1 MTFRADVKRC
11 EWIEE
16 RARWRLT
23 VLDLE
28 TGTEFFHECQFLF
41 SGAGLL
47 VNPRGFDVPGAES
60 FPGPIIHSARWD
72 NDLDLAGKSVVLF
85 GNGCTAVQIVPNIL
99 GKTKHLTQIVRS
111 KHWILPSFD
120 RAIGPVAQWMLRYVP
135 GANFVLRPV
144 VYLFTESEAKPFSMT
159 ESGRRFRERWQKV
172 SETYIRETA
181 PAKYHDL
188 LIPDFEIGCKRRIF
202 DSGYVESL
210 HSENLM
216 LTDDKVVQILS
227 DGVRTE
233 RGFVEANVIGGKT
246 ATEHW
251 DEFGGPEAYNT
262 TALSGFPNFFMMYGP
277 NSGTGHTS
285 TIINIEN
292 AINFALRAIKPVID
306 GQASIVN
313 VKRGAEEWYS
323 DRVQQKSRA
332 TVWYSGCVS
341 WYFKTTKNGQ
351 KWNSMINPL
360 SQVQFWFQSLFP
372 TWGHWEYSCHG
383 HLMSRNL
390 IGPKQ
395 QGFARGC
402 NGSSPE
408 AVAESFSGASCAQ
421 PPRALPSEAYIDR
434 ILQSGPQDLLLCHE
448 PFVVKVSNAY
458 FTRVHPLHPFLD
470 RQQFQDQV
478 SSPGLNQL
486 LIDNPAFSALYHAVM
501 ALGSQYCQ
509 EGSFEPGVGKA
520 WELFQVSLGHMAD
533 LIAPRESFESLQI
546 ISDDDIGC
554 MVPATPES
562 HFGEFNWF
570 LSTIRFGR
578 LLTIAYQS
586 LFSLSA
592 SLRSVES
599 YLAAI
604 HHVRN
609 LLEQWRLSIPVEYQP
624 GGSTRF
630 GNVFDPNE
638 TLVALQTHFSYYH
651 LVIGL
656 ERLTL
661 HLDKEEGPRKQDSM
675 LRLMKSAKSIVELTR
690 FIDLEP
696 HVPLL

>member
-1 MTFRADVKRC
+1 MAEHAAYTRFACIGAGFSGIGLGVQLKRWYNQDDICFFERHGELGGTWWISKYPGCACDVPSALYSYSFEPNPGWSRLLADSSELHRYLRNVADKYGLINKMTFRADVKRC

-28 TGTEFFHECQFLF
+28 TRTEFFHECQFLF

-60 FPGPIIHSARWD
+60 FSGPIIHSARWD
-72 NDLDLAGKSVVLF
+72 NDVDLAGKRVVLF

-99 GKTKHLTQIVRS
+99 GKTKHLTQIIRS

-135 GANFVLRPV
+135 GANFVLRLA
-144 VYLFTESEAKPFSMT
+144 VYLFTESEAKAFSMT

-210 HSENLM
+210 HSENLT
-216 LTDDKVVQILS
+216 LTDDKVVQILP

-233 RGFVEANVIGGKT
+233 RGFVEADVIVLANGFETNHFLSGVELVGRGGKT

-292 AINFALRAIKPVID
+292 AINFALRVIKPVID

-323 DRVQQKSRA
+323 DRVQQKSRD

-372 TWGHWEYSCHG
+372 TWAHWEYSVRHWAPKE
-383 HLMSRNL
+383 L
-390 IGPKQ
+390 I
-395 QGFARGC
+395 
-402 NGSSPE
+402 
-408 AVAESFSGASCAQ
+408 
-421 PPRALPSEAYIDR
+421 
-434 ILQSGPQDLLLCHE
+434 
-448 PFVVKVSNAY
+448 
-458 FTRVHPLHPFLD
+458 
-470 RQQFQDQV
+470 
-478 SSPGLNQL
+478 
-486 LIDNPAFSALYHAVM
+486 
-501 ALGSQYCQ
+501 LG
-509 EGSFEPGVGKA
+509 
-520 WELFQVSLGHMAD
+520 
-533 LIAPRESFESLQI
+533 
-546 ISDDDIGC
+546 DD
-554 MVPATPES
+554 
-562 HFGEFNWF
+562 
-570 LSTIRFGR
+570 
-578 LLTIAYQS
+578 
-586 LFSLSA
+586 
-592 SLRSVES
+592 
-599 YLAAI
+599 
-604 HHVRN
+604 
-609 LLEQWRLSIPVEYQP
+609 
-624 GGSTRF
+624 
-630 GNVFDPNE
+630 
-638 TLVALQTHFSYYH
+638 
-651 LVIGL
+651 
-656 ERLTL
+656 
-661 HLDKEEGPRKQDSM
+661 
-675 LRLMKSAKSIVELTR
+675 
-690 FIDLEP
+690 
-696 HVPLL
+696 